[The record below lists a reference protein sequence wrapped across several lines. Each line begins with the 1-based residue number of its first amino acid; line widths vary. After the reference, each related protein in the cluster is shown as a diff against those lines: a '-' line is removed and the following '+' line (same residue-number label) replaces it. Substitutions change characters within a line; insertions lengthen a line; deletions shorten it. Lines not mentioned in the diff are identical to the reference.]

1 LLRVFRTK
9 TSWPPVAAALA
20 SAIWAAPVGAVER
33 HYELRNTSWQF
44 LLGET
49 GVAAV
54 SLLAFAIPARDTCGW
69 CEANAFEDGIRDAL
83 RASNPRTAGHV
94 SHVFAFGAAPL
105 VAAGGALLPAIQ
117 DRALRRAGTDL
128 WILANTLVFNTG
140 FNEVFKRAVGRQRP
154 AFHYGVQ
161 GETEASDNPAEENR
175 SFFSLDTSF
184 AFSAAACGTT
194 LAYLHGYEIAPWI
207 LGGGAAFATTA
218 GVLRIAADMH
228 WATDVIV
235 GALAGTA
242 VGVSVPLALHRRESS
257 PNVASFQMIVL
268 PQGVTIFGTF

>member
-1 LLRVFRTK
+1 M
-9 TSWPPVAAALA
+9 
-20 SAIWAAPVGAVER
+20 WAAPCAAAER

-44 LLGET
+44 LLAET
-49 GVAAV
+49 GVSAV

-69 CEANAFEDGIRDAL
+69 CETNGFDDGIRNTL

-105 VAAGGALLPAIQ
+105 VAIGGALLPAIE
-117 DRALRRAGTDL
+117 DRALRRAGTDM
-128 WILANTLVFNTG
+128 WILANTLAFTIG
-140 FNEVFKRAVGRQRP
+140 FNEVFKRAIGRQRP

-161 GETEASDNPAEENR
+161 GETEASDNPEEENR

-194 LAYLHGYEIAPWI
+194 LAYLHAYEIAPWV

-228 WATDVIV
+228 WATDVMV
-235 GALAGTA
+235 GALSGTA
-242 VGVSVPLALHRRESS
+242 IGISVPLVLHRRESS
-257 PNVASFQMIVL
+257 PTTASFQVIVL
-268 PQGVTIFGTF
+268 PQGVTMFGVF

>member
-1 LLRVFRTK
+1 
-9 TSWPPVAAALA
+9 VAD
-20 SAIWAAPVGAVER
+20 P
-33 HYELRNTSWQF
+33 HYDLKNTSWQF
-44 LLGET
+44 LLAET

-54 SLLAFAIPARDTCGW
+54 SLVAFFAPSPDACSW
-69 CEANAFEDGIRDAL
+69 CEPNGFDDGIRDAL

-105 VAAGGALLPAIQ
+105 AAVGGALLPAIE

-128 WILANTLVFNTG
+128 WILANTLAFTTG
-140 FNEVFKRAVGRQRP
+140 FTEVFKHSIGRQRP

-161 GETEASDNPAEENR
+161 GETEASDNPREENR

-207 LGGGAAFATTA
+207 LGGGSVFATTA

-235 GALAGTA
+235 GAVAGTA
-242 VGVSVPLALHRRESS
+242 IGVSVPLALHRRE
-257 PNVASFQMIVL
+257 PTANTASFHMIVL
-268 PQGVTIFGTF
+268 PQGVTIAGTF

>member
-1 LLRVFRTK
+1 M
-9 TSWPPVAAALA
+9 ALA
-20 SAIWAAPVGAVER
+20 SAVSAVPSAAADR
-33 HYELRNTSWQF
+33 HYELQNTSWQF
-44 LLGET
+44 LLAET
-49 GVAAV
+49 GVSAV
-54 SLLAFAIPARDTCGW
+54 TLVAFAVPSPDGCSW
-69 CEANAFEDGIRDAL
+69 CETNGFDVGVRDAL
-83 RASNPRTAGHV
+83 RASDPRTAGHV

-117 DRALRRAGTDL
+117 DRALRRAGADL
-128 WILANTLVFNTG
+128 WILANTLVFNIG

-161 GETEASDNPAEENR
+161 GETEASDNPNEENR

-194 LAYLHGYEIAPWI
+194 LAYLHGYAIAPWI

-218 GVLRIAADMH
+218 GMLRIAADMH
-228 WATDVIV
+228 WATDVLV

-242 VGVSVPLALHRRESS
+242 IGVSVPLALHRRETSS
-257 PNVASFQMIVL
+257 TLASFQVIVL
-268 PQGVTIFGTF
+268 PQGVTIFGAF